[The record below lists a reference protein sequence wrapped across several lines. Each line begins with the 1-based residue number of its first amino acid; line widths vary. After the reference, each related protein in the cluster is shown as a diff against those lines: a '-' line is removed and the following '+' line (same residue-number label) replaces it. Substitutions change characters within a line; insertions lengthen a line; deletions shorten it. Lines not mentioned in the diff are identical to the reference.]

1 MLSKQHPIWNL
12 QANLTLSSFLLSYS
26 WTGSRLLLHSNICP
40 LHTISHNFFSSDLF
54 SLHIFVRLKDLHG
67 WKQKGNKNISVKQIQ
82 HGRICKI
89 KSIHRG
95 FHQLV
100 CMKHLRRCMW
110 LWKRW
115 MWRWMWWWSSRGG
128 TFPPCLVLH
137 QLPCWLWMAEL
148 LPLIPSHPRIYSRP
162 VLRRC
167 FSSFSQSTQ
176 LV

>member
-1 MLSKQHPIWNL
+1 MAYIGSLPTDMTRRRPEEGKGEGRRWGGCHIGVRSRLIWMLSKKHLIWNL
-12 QANLTLSSFLLSYS
+12 QANLTSSSFLLSYS

-40 LHTISHNFFSSDLF
+40 LHTISHKKTNFCSDLF

-67 WKQKGNKNISVKQIQ
+67 WKQKDNKNISVKQIQ

-128 TFPPCLVLH
+128 TFPPC
-137 QLPCWLWMAEL
+137 
-148 LPLIPSHPRIYSRP
+148 
-162 VLRRC
+162 
-167 FSSFSQSTQ
+167 SQ
-176 LV
+176 